1 MACRKC
7 GSNWLNKADKD
18 CSACPNCCKQ
28 KRFAAKKEGRW
39 TDPEHV
45 KQCRG
50 CGSDFVAVGLWQI
63 KKLHHCQT
71 AECQKQVSLQ
81 RSREGN
87 RRHYTKKKSG
97 QPTSIAPKRDRGGCA
112 RCQKPL
118 VCGQAKYC
126 SRLCAALETREYR
139 RPWKGKSVSERVA
152 LDFANWCM
160 DWEMQRPKPA
170 PVKEPTPPCRFCSSP
185 TASEAQAFCSLKCA
199 AAWRGD
205 RVCRCGIVAKQSSG
219 VGPAR
224 CTDCR
229 KQAKLKARRKSRK
242 LRKNDGNYRRSCRKY
257 GGHFNSTC
265 KRADVLVRDN
275 YICHVC
281 KKKCNPKRLSYGD
294 PRAATLD
301 HHPVPLS
308 KGGDHDWHN
317 VRCACM
323 KCNSLK
329 SNSWDGQRRMSF
341 S

>member
-1 MACRKC
+1 MACKRC
-7 GSNWLNKADKD
+7 GSDWRNKAGKD
-18 CSACPNCCKQ
+18 CPTCPNCCKQ
-28 KRFAAKKEGRW
+28 QRCRAKKEGLW
-39 TDPEHV
+39 TDPEQV
-45 KQCRG
+45 KQCKE
-50 CGSDFVAVGLWQI
+50 CGSDFVAVGLFQI
-63 KKLHHCQT
+63 EKQT
-71 AECQKQVSLQ
+71 CCRSPDCQKQRKR
-81 RSREGN
+81 RSVA
-87 RRHYTKKKSG
+87 TWCAKKKSG
-97 QPTSIAPKRDRGGCA
+97 QPTNSTHKQDRGGCA

-118 VCGQAKYC
+118 RFQQAKYC
-126 SRLCAALETREYR
+126 SRLCAGLDTREYR
-139 RPWKGKSVSERVA
+139 RPCNGKSVSERVA

-160 DWEMQRPKPA
+160 DWERQRPKPA

-185 TASEAQAFCSLKCA
+185 TASESQTFCSLECA

-205 RVCRCGIVAKQSSG
+205 RVCRCGSIAKQSSG

-224 CTDCR
+224 CQDCR

-242 LRKNDGNYRRSCRKY
+242 LRKNNGNYRRSCRKY
-257 GGHFNSTC
+257 GGHFNSKC
-265 KRADVLVRDN
+265 KRADVLARDN
-275 YICHVC
+275 YVCHVC